1 MALSVPRA
9 KQSMRFAPQL
19 TQSGASRMVP
29 SRNSQPPHCWP
40 EVAIVSSMKLRI
52 VAFETRV

>member
-19 TQSGASRMVP
+19 TQSGASMMTPPRY
-29 SRNSQPPHCWP
+29 SQPPHDGP
-40 EVAIVSSMKLRI
+40 VVAIVSSMKLRI
-52 VAFETRV
+52 VASETRV